1 MVAGVLSGIR
11 VVDFTHHIAGP
22 FCTKMFADW
31 GAEVV
36 KIERPGLG
44 DPART
49 MGPFPADVPDR
60 EKSGT
65 FLHLNTNKKSI
76 SLDLTSTFAQEV
88 VARLVADADIV
99 VESFRPGVM
108 DRLGF
113 GYSALSELNP
123 GLIYTSIT
131 NFGQTGPYRDYRASE
146 LVLFAMGGPMNV
158 MGLPDREPLKL
169 GGNHVQY
176 QAGNSAAAATLGAWF
191 GRTYRD
197 TPGQQIDVSVMET
210 QAETINFRK
219 VYLTSYAYRGER
231 GSRQP
236 IAALG
241 YPGGFYPTSDGY
253 VFVSGGGQYWP
264 KTCALLGRPDL
275 VTDPKFGLPTGQFDP
290 VAKEEFEST
299 VWLPWTLSRTKVEV
313 MEAAQSFG
321 ILCGAILTVE
331 DAMTSEHY
339 RERGY
344 WTTIDHPIAGSF
356 EFPGPPVVMHETPR
370 SHPEP
375 APTLGEH
382 NREIYVEQLGYSD
395 GDMVMLAAQGI
406 V

>member
-1 MVAGVLSGIR
+1 MVAGVVSGIR
-11 VVDFTHHIAGP
+11 VVDFSHHIAGP
-22 FCTKMFADW
+22 YCTMLFADW
-31 GAEVV
+31 GAEVL

-49 MGPFPADVPDR
+49 MGPYPGDVPHP

-76 SLDLTSTFAQEV
+76 TLDLASTFAHEV
-88 VARLVADADIV
+88 VESLVRDADIV

-113 GYSALSELNP
+113 GYDVLRSWNP
-123 GLIYTSIT
+123 DVVVTSIT
-131 NFGQTGPYRDYRASE
+131 NFGQTGPYRDYKASE
-146 LVLFAMGGPMNV
+146 LVLFGMGGPMNV
-158 MGLPDREPLKL
+158 MGLPDREPIKL

-191 GRTYRD
+191 GRTYQGL
-197 TPGQQIDVSVMET
+197 PGQHIDVSVMET
-210 QAETINFRK
+210 QMESINFRK

-236 IAALG
+236 VAALG
-241 YPGGFYPTSDGY
+241 YPAGFYPCSDGY
-253 VFVSGGGQYWP
+253 VFMSGGGQYWP

-275 VTDPKFGLPTGQFDP
+275 ATDPKFGFPTGQFDP
-290 VAKEEFEST
+290 AAKEEFEGT
-299 VWLPWTLSRTKVEV
+299 IWIPWCLERTKVEV

-331 DAMTSEHY
+331 DAMLSDHY

-344 WTTIDHPIAGSF
+344 WTEIDHPVAGTMSY
-356 EFPGPPVVMHETPR
+356 PGAPVVMTETPR
-370 SHPEP
+370 SRPEP
-375 APTLGEH
+375 APTLGQH
-382 NREIYVEQLGYSD
+382 NREIYVERLGYSD